1 MDSQAT
7 KEIVKNAWAA
17 FATRDAARIEAV
29 FTPDAIWHAPPG
41 NATGVALGYTQFDL
55 TRDVIVRFL
64 SREFA
69 TLFVADVQS
78 TPRSL
83 TAEGSRA
90 VLETT
95 FRARLSSGRH
105 YENDY
110 CFVIDVMDGRIHR
123 MREYMDTQRGFRC
136 IFGDAGSLATS
147 G

>member
-1 MDSQAT
+1 MDCEVT
-7 KEIVKNAWAA
+7 KDIVKNAWKA
-17 FATRDAARIEAV
+17 FATRDPAQIEAV

-55 TRDVIVRFL
+55 TREVIVRFL
-64 SREFA
+64 AQELG

-78 TPRSL
+78 MPRSL
-83 TAEGSRA
+83 TAEGARA
-90 VLETT
+90 ILETT
-95 FRARLSSGRH
+95 FRARLSNGRH

-110 CFVIDVMDGRIHR
+110 CFVIDVKDGRIHR

-136 IFGDAGSLATS
+136 IFGEVESLATS

>member
-1 MDSQAT
+1 MKASET
-7 KEIVKNAWAA
+7 KQIVKNAWKA
-17 FATRDAARIEAV
+17 FSTRDPAQIEAV

-41 NATGVALGYTQFDL
+41 NATGVALGYTEFDL

-64 SREFA
+64 SREMA
-69 TLFVADVQS
+69 TLFVAVVQS

-83 TAEGSRA
+83 TAEGATA

-95 FRARLSSGRH
+95 FQGRVSNGRW

-110 CFVIDVMDGRIHR
+110 CFVIEVKDGRIHR
-123 MREYMDTQRGFRC
+123 MREYMDTQRGFLG
-136 IFGDAGSLATS
+136 IFGESESLATS